1 MDETVHIA
9 IPSDD
14 KYWRYAA
21 VTAASAAKKCSL
33 PICVHLIDGGV
44 SDEHWKDF
52 CDIVGCDCKK
62 HPFEIS
68 KFPSWHGS
76 GITWSRL
83 WLPELLND
91 VDWVISADADI
102 LFRGDVSELW
112 RQRSETISI
121 LPSKDS
127 PLPGCAYNK
136 KAVDWYVD
144 QKLHFGQ
151 PCEYFCAGLSVIN
164 LRRLRCMEW
173 SKRRDEFLSK
183 YDFEKIPNA
192 DQGVLNYILQDEK
205 RLLAKQ
211 WGAFSGDS
219 NDEVDWMKSGA
230 VHFVEDP
237 PWHRYKVTHLA
248 SDLVEEW
255 WNVAECA
262 GIEIAG
268 CGYHGCKNWLDW
280 VWRRMAFL
288 FLKHNQWIIRLHPK
302 LWLHLRG
309 TRGIRV

>member
-1 MDETVHIA
+1 
-9 IPSDD
+9 
-14 KYWRYAA
+14 
-21 VTAASAAKKCSL
+21 
-33 PICVHLIDGGV
+33 
-44 SDEHWKDF
+44 
-52 CDIVGCDCKK
+52 
-62 HPFEIS
+62 
-68 KFPSWHGS
+68 
-76 GITWSRL
+76 
-83 WLPELLND
+83 
-91 VDWVISADADI
+91 
-102 LFRGDVSELW
+102 
-112 RQRSETISI
+112 
-121 LPSKDS
+121 
-127 PLPGCAYNK
+127 
-136 KAVDWYVD
+136 
-144 QKLHFGQ
+144 
-151 PCEYFCAGLSVIN
+151 
-164 LRRLRCMEW
+164 MEW

-192 DQGVLNYILQDEK
+192 DEGVLNYILQDEK

-288 FLKHNQWIIRLHPK
+288 FLKHNQWILRLHPK